1 MGIRLVTFYN
11 STVTPQ
17 DDALIY
23 ENSLPASGMIYGG
36 NVTIKNANT
45 LHITAGHGALCGRK
59 FTIEE
64 DDIPIVLT
72 SSGTLNGRL
81 YIHMD
86 LSDTGEPISLEV
98 ERANSLTPVIQ
109 QSNVNITDGIYEIN
123 LATFTISTSTVSDLV
138 YVAPFIKD
146 LDLREVIIAPVETS
160 VASSNYAVG
169 KHLIMDKVLYVVTSA
184 ITAGQTITPGTNV
197 AVSDTVEKQI
207 ENINGSISTINTTLS
222 GKVNS
227 SDIANNLTTTAAGK
241 VLDAR
246 QGKALNDVLV
256 PKANQTVIATRQTN
270 LTASRAYK
278 IGDQFIYNNILYRAT
293 AAISSGGTITIN
305 GNAVAAD
312 NVTTQISNLASKSY
326 VDTQIENTKAL
337 STSSVVDAGWGLSYP
352 ENLVL
357 KIQRLVLFNLV
368 IQRPNGQDMIPNAY
382 TICNFPVGYRPLA
395 VSVHFVGR
403 LYKGQYVN
411 ETKPV
416 SVEVAQTGS
425 LKLAYGIT
433 TTGYDCLQV
442 TGSFFTS

>member
-64 DDIPIVLT
+64 DDIPIILT

-123 LATFTISTSTVSDLV
+123 LATFTISTSTVSDLN

-146 LDLREVIIAPVETS
+146 LDLREVIIAPVEPS
-160 VASSNYAVG
+160 NVASSNYAVG
-169 KHLIMDKVLYVVTSA
+169 KHLILDKVLYVVTTT
-184 ITAGQTITPGTNV
+184 ITAGQTITPGSNV

-207 ENINGSISTINTTLS
+207 EDINTALGT
-222 GKVNS
+222 KVNTA
-227 SDIANNLTTTAAGK
+227 DIANNLTTTAAGK

-246 QGKALNDVLV
+246 QGKALNDVLI
-256 PKANQTVIATRQTN
+256 PKANQAVIATRQTN

-278 IGDQFIYNNILYRAT
+278 VGDQFIYNNTLYRAT
-293 AAISSGGTITIN
+293 AAISSGGTINIGSG
-305 GNAVAAD
+305 GNATTAD
-312 NVTTQISNLASKSY
+312 NVTTQISNLKKSFQPLIQVSFPYTMPADGFVTMRFAIAAQGAYALY
-326 VDTQIENTKAL
+326 VTVNG
-337 STSSVVDAGWGLSYP
+337 TSFHPFSGWGGGTGWSCSHTFAARKGDVLAISDAV
-352 ENLVL
+352 NLGNVYTDVIL
-357 KIQRLVLFNLV
+357 IQ
-368 IQRPNGQDMIPNAY
+368 
-382 TICNFPVGYRPLA
+382 
-395 VSVHFVGR
+395 
-403 LYKGQYVN
+403 
-411 ETKPV
+411 
-416 SVEVAQTGS
+416 
-425 LKLAYGIT
+425 
-433 TTGYDCLQV
+433 
-442 TGSFFTS
+442 

>member
-64 DDIPIVLT
+64 DDIPIILT

-98 ERANSLTPVIQ
+98 EKANSLTPVVQ

-123 LATFTISTSTVSDLV
+123 LATFTISTSTVSDLK

-146 LDLREVIIAPVETS
+146 QDLREVIIAPVEPNN

-169 KHLIMDKVLYVVTSA
+169 KHLILDKVLYVVTTT
-184 ITAGQTITPGTNV
+184 ITAGQTITPGSNV

-207 ENINGSISTINTTLS
+207 EDINSTLP
-222 GKVNS
+222 GKVNT

-256 PKANQTVIATRQTN
+256 TKTNETVIATRQANT
-270 LTASRAYK
+270 TASKNYK
-278 IGDQFIYNNILYRAT
+278 VGDQFILNNVLYRVT
-293 AAISSGGTITIN
+293 AAINSGSQITS
-305 GNAVAAD
+305 GNSAAAD
-312 NVTTQISNLASKSY
+312 NITTQISNFAKNNLDSY
-326 VDTQIENTKAL
+326 VNLIGYTQSRYTFPEDGYVHVYCNSAGSINVSITGANENNSFSIACSRNNSDTNIVQACFVKK
-337 STSSVVDAGWGLSYP
+337 GMK
-352 ENLVL
+352 L
-357 KIQRLVLFNLV
+357 KVYADSGVGAVRYYKL
-368 IQRPNGQDMIPNAY
+368 IP
-382 TICNFPVGYRPLA
+382 
-395 VSVHFVGR
+395 
-403 LYKGQYVN
+403 
-411 ETKPV
+411 
-416 SVEVAQTGS
+416 
-425 LKLAYGIT
+425 
-433 TTGYDCLQV
+433 
-442 TGSFFTS
+442 